1 MSHLKLL
8 PAEVQAATAESIPGL
23 CTSSQA
29 CQSARQG
36 VGRGRVLA
44 TGKGQPACPEAGS
57 VQLSVSLTPTL
68 SLPPQASHRAATQAS
83 TGPQGLKGT
92 TTLSLLQEGRDS
104 VARRASVHVFL

>member
-83 TGPQGLKGT
+83 TGPQGT
-92 TTLSLLQEGRDS
+92 TTLSPLQEERDS